1 MKKMNW
7 RRHRHAWLA
16 ALIALSFAGV
26 IAAQDPAEPDAEPAL
41 EAQDAADPAEQAA
54 QPEPPAAPA
63 EPPAA
68 DAPADQPPQPP
79 NAQDDAPE
87 PAEPQPRVPEP
98 AQPPARPA
106 AEPPQT
112 PPQRPAQPETQLEAQ
127 PEAQPVPR
135 RPQPPADEPPVPPPP
150 PAQPERDPR
159 SQQPGTPPPQEGEF
173 HGFQPQTTPG
183 GPPGAPAT
191 PPVQLEEF
199 ACGPLAMHIQD
210 GLAEQFA
217 GVQIFLAQQASDGT
231 VILYGVLPIPELRNQ
246 VEAAIRDRLQNDPP
260 EQGLH
265 SQVAAVDA
273 SAMRADAVSAF
284 NQMLPSGPDGVVQV
298 MSFDPEERSVTLVGW
313 VGSPVAIER
322 VRLFAGCWEVD
333 SEQIMVAHSPARP
346 VQAATF
352 AYAMA
357 TDALGRYYGPG
368 IVYAANQVIRYGVGQ
383 PGLVARAWYLRAA
396 GHILS
401 NEIEAARADLKVA
414 VAMDIPD
421 PGLSIRYETLRRFQ
435 GAPRFLMEVMI
446 SEFDQPPI
454 EFQQFLAPAP
464 AEPEREDVEL

>member
-1 MKKMNW
+1 MKMNW
-7 RRHRHAWLA
+7 RRHPLPCPV

-26 IAAQDPAEPDAEPAL
+26 IAAQDPASESVAEPAL
-41 EAQDAADPAEQAA
+41 EAQDVAEPVEAAA

-63 EPPAA
+63 DPPAA
-68 DAPADQPPQPP
+68 DAPADQRPQPLD
-79 NAQDDAPE
+79 AQDDAPE
-87 PAEPQPRVPEP
+87 PAEPRPAAPEP

-112 PPQRPAQPETQLEAQ
+112 PRQPPAQPETQLEAQ
-127 PEAQPVPR
+127 PEAQPIPR
-135 RPQPPADEPPVPPPP
+135 RAQPPADETQVPPP
-150 PAQPERDPR
+150 PAQPERELLP
-159 SQQPGTPPPQEGEF
+159 QQPEAVPPGPEDFREL
-173 HGFQPQTTPG
+173 QPQAAPG
-183 GPPGAPAT
+183 GPPGTPAT
-191 PPVQLEEF
+191 PPVQLEDF

-210 GLAEQFA
+210 GLVEQFP
-217 GVQIFLAQQASDGT
+217 GVQVFLAQQASDGT

-246 VEAAIRDRLQNDPP
+246 VEAAVRDRLQNDPP

-273 SAMRADAVSAF
+273 SAMRTDAVSAF

-298 MSFDPEERSVTLVGW
+298 TSFNAQERSVTLVGW

-322 VRLFAGCWEVD
+322 VRLFAGCWDVE
-333 SEQIMVAHSPARP
+333 SEQIMVAHAPARP

-383 PGLVARAWYLRAA
+383 PDLVARAWYLRAA

-435 GAPRFLMEVMI
+435 GAPRFLM
-446 SEFDQPPI
+446 
-454 EFQQFLAPAP
+454 
-464 AEPEREDVEL
+464 